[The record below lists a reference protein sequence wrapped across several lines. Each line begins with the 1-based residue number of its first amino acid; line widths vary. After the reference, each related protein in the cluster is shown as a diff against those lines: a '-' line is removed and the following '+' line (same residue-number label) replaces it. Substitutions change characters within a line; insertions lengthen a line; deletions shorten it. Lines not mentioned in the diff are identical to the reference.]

1 MTINYTTLLGLAL
14 PVTGT
19 ESGTWGDDVSLGITQ
34 YIDITVAGTNNITQ
48 DSDITLT
55 VTNGSSSGSNIVAS
69 PNSTTAQYMQLL
81 CTGSRTANRNINA
94 PNSSKMYI
102 VNNSTTGGYSIT
114 IRGTTGPTTGVT
126 IANGEKA
133 LVFWSSVAS
142 DFVKITSSSN
152 IANLTGGANGS
163 VPYQS
168 GSSTTTFL
176 AGNTS
181 TTPQF
186 YTSTGTGSAPQAPT
200 LTSSTGS
207 GNVVLATSPTLVT
220 PALGTPASGVL
231 TNATGLPLSTGVTG
245 TLPVANGG
253 TGLTSLTTNYIPYG
267 NGTGAFS
274 NSSTFTYNGTT
285 LSTPNYLSTATISN
299 PGNVGAY
306 SYGSLN
312 YYDTGLFGAF
322 TTTING
328 YGYLAVQNQSN
339 GGFASTDLAIYNNN
353 AGTTYV
359 NAGINSSGYGAFS
372 GTGGTGGVSSTT
384 LTISAASSGNLL
396 YGAVVSGTGISGSP
410 TISTQLTSTGT
421 AAASPTATGTSG
433 TAVITV
439 SANTGIAIGQL
450 ISGTGIPSGTFVG
463 SFGTSNPLQI
473 NLVNAT
479 GSSVNLTTTAS
490 GTYNFYLQG
499 GVGTYTLSSAQTVSN
514 GTAITAQVP
523 GSFNQPNYGYIY
535 SYSSDM
541 VIGTYSA
548 NGVHLNVNNSA
559 TDAMYVNSAGLVTIN
574 SNSAGSA
581 LLTVATSSTTE
592 AMKVP
597 NIAEPANVV
606 AAAPSSTTNFYLS
619 SGAVQYY
626 TSNTANNWTLNF
638 AFSSGTSLNTAMS
651 VGDSMSCTLIVT
663 NSSTAYYA
671 SAFTIDG
678 TSVTPKWQGGTAP
691 TSGDA
696 SAIDSYTFVII
707 KTASATY
714 TVLASVT
721 KFA

>member
-19 ESGTWGDDVSLGITQ
+19 ESGAWGDDVSLGITQ
-34 YIDITVAGTNNITQ
+34 YLDITVAGTNNITQ

-55 VTNGSSSGSNIVAS
+55 ITNGSSSGSNIVSS

-94 PNSSKMYI
+94 PNSSKMYV

-126 IANGEKA
+126 VANGEKA

-168 GSSTTTFL
+168 GSNTTTFL
-176 AGNTS
+176 AGNTG

-186 YTSTGTGSAPQAPT
+186 YNSTGTGSAAQAPT

-207 GNVVLATSPTLVT
+207 GSVVLATSPTLVT
-220 PALGTPASGVL
+220 PALGTPSSGVL

-245 TLPVANGG
+245 TLPIANGG
-253 TGLTSLTTNYIPYG
+253 TG
-267 NGTGAFS
+267 
-274 NSSTFTYNGTT
+274 
-285 LSTPNYLSTATISN
+285 
-299 PGNVGAY
+299 
-306 SYGSLN
+306 
-312 YYDTGLFGAF
+312 
-322 TTTING
+322 
-328 YGYLAVQNQSN
+328 
-339 GGFASTDLAIYNNN
+339 
-353 AGTTYV
+353 
-359 NAGINSSGYGAFS
+359 
-372 GTGGTGGVSSTT
+372 STT
-384 LTISAASSGNLL
+384 LA
-396 YGAVVSGTGISGSP
+396 GANIALFNT
-410 TISTQLTSTGT
+410 TQTW
-421 AAASPTATGTSG
+421 TATQTFNGTS
-433 TAVITV
+433 A
-439 SANTGIAIGQL
+439 
-450 ISGTGIPSGTFVG
+450 
-463 SFGTSNPLQI
+463 
-473 NLVNAT
+473 
-479 GSSVNLTTTAS
+479 
-490 GTYNFYLQG
+490 
-499 GVGTYTLSSAQTVSN
+499 
-514 GTAITAQVP
+514 
-523 GSFNQPNYGYIY
+523 
-535 SYSSDM
+535 
-541 VIGTYSA
+541 
-548 NGVHLNVNNSA
+548 
-559 TDAMYVNSAGLVTIN
+559 
-574 SNSAGSA
+574 
-581 LLTVATSSTTE
+581 TE
-592 AMKVP
+592 AVKTL

-606 AAAPSSTTNFYLS
+606 GTAPTATTNFYINN
-619 SGAVQYY
+619 GAVQYY
-626 TSNTANNWTLNF
+626 TANNANNWTLNF

-651 VGDSMSCTLIVT
+651 TNDSISCTMIVT
-663 NSSTAYYA
+663 NTTTAYYP

-678 TSVTPKWQGGTAP
+678 TSITPKWQGGTAP